1 MIRRLHIPLAV
12 LLALI
17 LILVI
22 PAQAHVPVSADNNHD
37 LSTALSIEYP
47 QKSYAI
53 YGNLHDAG
61 GAAYYQLRM
70 QPGDRLVLS
79 LMNNGYGKPV
89 PDMIV
94 MGPDIPLAQ
103 AAISPTITIPN
114 GYGAALIPGHQP
126 LRAEY
131 EPFSPGVISEVAN
144 YSQDISSAGTW
155 YVAVVSPADE
165 TQYSLAVGYR
175 EEFSPVEWALVPV
188 SLIETH
194 LGEGP
199 FILEILAPLFAVVIL
214 GFILIGR
221 RVQRQGK
228 KPGIAFWTAS
238 IAGLLYLG
246 GAAMTFVQMLHAVNI
261 TGYTPGIPITLLFV
275 LVPAV
280 LGLSALRIAR
290 QSWPW
295 TMRYRIYL
303 LIIGIAGLIFWA
315 GMVLGP
321 VLAVIAALVPD
332 R

>member
-37 LSTALSIEYP
+37 LSTALSIEHP

-53 YGNLHDAG
+53 YGHLHDAG
-61 GAAYYQLRM
+61 GAAYYELRM

-79 LMNNGYGKPV
+79 LMNNGYGTPV

-103 AAISPTITIPN
+103 AAISPTVTIPN
-114 GYGAALIPGHQP
+114 GYGAVLIPGHQP

-131 EPFSPGVISEVAN
+131 EPFSPGVISKVAN
-144 YSQDISSAGTW
+144 YSQEITSAGTW

-175 EEFSPVEWALVPV
+175 EEFSPLEWALVPV

-199 FILEILAPLFAVVIL
+199 FILEILAPLIAVVIL

-221 RVQRQGK
+221 RVQRQGR
-228 KPGIAFWTAS
+228 KPGISFWLAS
-238 IAGLLYLG
+238 IGGLLCLG
-246 GAAMTFVQMLHAVNI
+246 GAATTFVQMLHATSI
-261 TGYTPGIPITLLFV
+261 TGYTLEVTITLLFV
-275 LVPAV
+275 LVPAI
-280 LGLSALRIAR
+280 LGLAALRIAR
-290 QSWPW
+290 QAGPR
-295 TMRYRIYL
+295 TLRCRMYL
-303 LIIGIAGLIFWA
+303 LAIGIVGLIFWA
-315 GMVLGP
+315 GLVIGP
-321 VLAVIAALVPD
+321 VLVIIAAVVPD